1 MSALARCRSKKVEF
15 AVFVLDIL
23 GRAVQ
28 RSGHNETTYC
38 QRGLDVKK
46 RPCCKNS
53 MTGKQLCAFSCTG
66 GTQLEQNQKLRAFS
80 DEPDRIPNWRCV
92 CCALLFAAV
101 ALGGAVTIVF
111 LLVITGG
118 HQPPMVTITCG
129 RIEGIFDEYNDV
141 FVYAASFCPTSNI
154 SGPGFGV
161 FYMWSVPKWSGVFA
175 LSNCKTNLVTNGWSQ
190 MDWMWQCWLG
200 TFSVTVTSQLKMT
213 CTPLQLALNKHSVFV
228 CEKDWC
234 RSCASRPCS
243 TRHWPGV
250 WPTPTCRKPHF
261 KYRKYPRKMCTQLL
275 NHKCGIFQHTYVYIC
290 IQIYPHIMHTPSLD
304 VKILVF
310 TVHDCTRQNFFF
322 FFFWSE
328 APAT

>member
-1 MSALARCRSKKVEF
+1 MADESTPLLAPPPTLPTDVQRTEEDFQRSTAQAERPQEIDEASEGELCDVMSALARCRSKKVEF

-161 FYMWSVPKWSGVFA
+161 FYM
-175 LSNCKTNLVTNGWSQ
+175 
-190 MDWMWQCWLG
+190 
-200 TFSVTVTSQLKMT
+200 
-213 CTPLQLALNKHSVFV
+213 
-228 CEKDWC
+228 
-234 RSCASRPCS
+234 
-243 TRHWPGV
+243 
-250 WPTPTCRKPHF
+250 
-261 KYRKYPRKMCTQLL
+261 
-275 NHKCGIFQHTYVYIC
+275 
-290 IQIYPHIMHTPSLD
+290 
-304 VKILVF
+304 
-310 TVHDCTRQNFFF
+310 
-322 FFFWSE
+322 
-328 APAT
+328 